1 MNFFEILSG
10 LFTNSND
17 NRQGFNLSD
26 LLALF
31 MQGDDI
37 ASIFSLIEKVR
48 SGEIP
53 LMTLLMQ
60 LAPVLL
66 PLFLQQKT
74 AQSDNESLY
83 ADNALSGI
91 KAIEDIAS
99 SDIISSITNYF
110 EDTAS

>member
-1 MNFFEILSG
+1 MNIFEILSN

-26 LLALF
+26 LMNLF
-31 MQGDDI
+31 LQGDDI
-37 ASIFSLIEKVR
+37 ASIFSLIEKIR
-48 SGEIP
+48 NGEIP
-53 LMTLLMQ
+53 LQTLLMQ
-60 LAPVLL
+60 LAPVIL

-74 AQSDNESLY
+74 AQNRDDGFC
-83 ADNALSGI
+83 ADNAVSGI

-99 SDIISSITNYF
+99 CEVISSITNYF